1 MPRNSGSSRTGGAKS
16 FNRESRIPRSN
27 LIRDSSNTGDLDVV
41 PFRGELLASQ
51 VLREACNLE
60 LEGFIES

>member
-1 MPRNSGSSRTGGAKS
+1 MGGSKS

-41 PFRGELLASQ
+41 PFRSELLARQ
-51 VLREACNLE
+51 VREACNLE
-60 LEGFIES
+60 LEGSSKVDCDA